1 MWQYLIKTYN
11 RENKV
16 PENEI
21 NIKILVKL
29 SMEQDVHVKYHPL
42 Q

>member
-1 MWQYLIKTYN
+1 MWQYLIKTRN

-29 SMEQDVHVKYHPL
+29 NI
-42 Q
+42 